1 MKHLFGPIA
10 FSILLL
16 GSAFQAQAQDSSVA
30 ASEEEEEAY
39 EFFYAEVAATAIQN
53 ENCKSVLEPTY
64 YEGFRVLL
72 RVYFGE
78 MGATN
83 DQILEEEA
91 NAVKHAEYIC
101 MDKAACWRSA
111 TGLPATATPE
121 DGRLACMTGLTESFK
136 SLDEFLAPEAGA

>member
-78 MGATN
+78 
-83 DQILEEEA
+83 EEA